1 VIAFGGVTPL
11 MPLIIGVTVI
21 KWLVGLV
28 NIPFMYLN
36 RSILGTSSSEVV

>member
-1 VIAFGGVTPL
+1 
-11 MPLIIGVTVI
+11 LIIGQTAV

-36 RSILGTSSSEVV
+36 KVILGKNEIEAKKV